1 MIPFL
6 KKKIFLTRTEED
18 NLNFQK
24 CFNLLKPK
32 LDPSE
37 IFVSIPLLNICF
49 ENIIGLSIQEN
60 NLIFTSRYGI
70 KALSEFEN
78 LKFKKTY
85 CVGKSTAEIATQL
98 GFKNIC
104 YPEEGNARSL
114 INLISKDKDMLQTF
128 HYLRGNKVSFDLK
141 KELSDLG
148 YKIKETIIYKQKN
161 NKLSDKQKSLIMSG
175 KIGGIIFFSASVA
188 KLFCKDIK
196 IVPDGFLFFC
206 ISDRVADNIIKSNIM
221 GDYIIKVANKPN
233 IEGIIDLVCDEN
245 FFN

>member
-6 KKKIFLTRTEED
+6 NKKIFLTRTEED

-32 LDPSE
+32 YYPNE
-37 IFVSIPLLNICF
+37 VFVSVPLLDIFFVNIK
-49 ENIIGLSIQEN
+49 ELYIQET

-70 KALSEFEN
+70 KALSELEN
-78 LKFKKTY
+78 LKLKKTY

-114 INLISKDKDMLQTF
+114 INLISKDKDKLQTF

-148 YKIKETIIYKQKN
+148 YKIKETIIYKQEN
-161 NKLSDKQKSLIMSG
+161 NKLTDEQKILINNG
-175 KIGGIIFFSASVA
+175 KIGGIIFFSASIA
-188 KLFCKDIK
+188 KLFCENIK
-196 IVPDGFLFFC
+196 KVSDGFLFFC
-206 ISDRVADNIIKSNIM
+206 ISDRVADNIIKSNVM
-221 GDYIIKVANKPN
+221 GKYIIKVANKPN
-233 IEGIIDLVCDEN
+233 IKGIVDLVCNE
-245 FFN
+245 